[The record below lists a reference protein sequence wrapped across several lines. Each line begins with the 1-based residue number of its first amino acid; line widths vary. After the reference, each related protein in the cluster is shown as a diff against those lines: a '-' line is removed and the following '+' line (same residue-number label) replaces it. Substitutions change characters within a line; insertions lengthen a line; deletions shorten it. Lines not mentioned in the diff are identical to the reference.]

1 MHNSNVVTVFAAVGI
16 LTAACTHQ
24 DSLVAT
30 RTLVNERGGLDE
42 AAYAAALKAKF
53 PPGSLLVRLREYVV
67 SVKGHCD
74 ERAPGETRC
83 EVPEGPPACYYD
95 LMEIDARSD
104 GINIRTLQV
113 EELSIR
119 C

>member
-1 MHNSNVVTVFAAVGI
+1 MRNLVVAVFAVVGI
-16 LTAACTHQ
+16 LTTACTHQ
-24 DSLVAT
+24 GSLVAT
-30 RTLVNERGGLDE
+30 RTLANERGGLDK
-42 AAYAAALKAKF
+42 AVYAAALEAKF
-53 PPGSLLVRLREYVV
+53 PPGSLLVRLKEYVV

-95 LMEIDARSD
+95 LMEIDARTD
-104 GINIRTLQV
+104 GTNIRTLQV
-113 EELSIR
+113 EEISIR